1 MTALGVTFMDK
12 SGQQLLLLV
21 RMLRNLYCVMDLN
34 KNNFE
39 SHSQV
44 SAAGTCLGCFLVG
57 LSLFLLVFS
66 RENPFLL
73 NCIFIVSVEY
83 FLKGWSFNYAGS
95 SNMDQDHSDFCA
107 CWCTVI
113 SIIPRTVFSSLCY
126 IPKEKQKVEKN
137 ILFAFISYFHIFVHG
152 LPITTSVEVLW
163 SLILIKSKP
172 VYYHYLWLYSTR

>member
-21 RMLRNLYCVMDLN
+21 RRLRNLYCVMDLN

-83 FLKGWSFNYAGS
+83 FLKG
-95 SNMDQDHSDFCA
+95 
-107 CWCTVI
+107 
-113 SIIPRTVFSSLCY
+113 
-126 IPKEKQKVEKN
+126 
-137 ILFAFISYFHIFVHG
+137 
-152 LPITTSVEVLW
+152 
-163 SLILIKSKP
+163 
-172 VYYHYLWLYSTR
+172 